1 MRTHRRKPR
10 TTLVV
15 ATATVTAAATAA
27 LLVPGAMADDAA
39 PAAAAAAPIGF
50 GAGTTGGAGG
60 PTERVSDAAAFT
72 EAVQSDGPR
81 IVEVDGTIQLD
92 DMTKVASDKTVV
104 GVDGNG
110 RISGGGGLNISEVS
124 NVIVQNLTISGSDDD
139 NVNVQYATDIW
150 LDHNTLTDAS
160 DGNLDIKRASDDIT
174 VSWNHFHGQDKNAL
188 LGHSDDNAGEDA
200 DALHV
205 TYAFNWFDGTNQRNP
220 RVRFGNPVHVLN
232 NYYDDIGSYGV
243 ASTEDAGVL
252 VEGNYFENTEDPF
265 HLGEASSGPG
275 TIEARDNHFENSGT
289 GEAGGSVDGIPY
301 DYDVQ
306 PAQGVKST
314 VTQGAGAGN
323 L

>member
-10 TTLVV
+10 TKLVV
-15 ATATVTAAATAA
+15 AVATATAAATAA
-27 LLVPGAMADDAA
+27 LLVPGAMADEAA
-39 PAAAAAAPIGF
+39 PAAAAAIGF

-60 PTERVSDAAAFT
+60 PTERVSDADAFT

-81 IVEVDGTIQLD
+81 IVEVAGTIQLG
-92 DMTKVASDKTVV
+92 DMTKVASDKTIV
-104 GVDGNG
+104 GVGGNG

-139 NVNVQYATDIW
+139 NVNIQYSTDVW

-188 LGHSDDNAGEDA
+188 LGHSDSNAGEDA

-232 NYYDDIGSYGV
+232 NYYNDIGSYGV

-252 VEGNYFENTEDPF
+252 IEGNYFENTEDPF

-275 TIEARDNHFENSGT
+275 SIVARDNHFDGSGS
-289 GEAGGSVDGIPY
+289 GEAGGSVASIPY
-301 DYDVQ
+301 GYSVQ
-306 PAQGVKST
+306 PAQSVKGT
-314 VTQGAGAGN
+314 VTDGAGAGN